1 MTFRDCYRISLHTI
15 KENKSRSFLTVV
27 ISMFLSALIMGLL
40 CIAVSFSSNGNE
52 ILNRVY
58 FGKDSYV
65 SSNYV
70 CPYIPQLAGQQ
81 EVFNIDKY
89 DAFLSALNKNKDTVA
104 MVEYQTNVRTMMY
117 PIIYTDSTYRA
128 SALFSVIEGRDIEP
142 SNDIDEVLVSSSYY
156 KASLAWP
163 EPYTIGSIHKET
175 IDYNRQLP
183 TEKTEIRTAEI
194 TYKVV
199 GIIASSDKVYRMDGQ
214 RSQRGDVVP
223 SMVFDVKAVLKA
235 SPEIYVS
242 RANMYYLSK
251 SDNTDVAGAFSAI
264 EKLMK
269 DIDEAMP
276 PRIEVDKGGPVVMY
290 NPVSPTSSAVFQ
302 EYQQLTRFQIIFI
315 VAGSVI
321 AVALLLMS
329 VGSLANSVII
339 SIDRSKKFIGLLK
352 ALGLKGRELIT
363 IVVMESITLISIGV
377 ILGFALL
384 FAFTAPLN
392 MISNAL
398 TNTVYSRYMMMISF
412 EATIQIPIYIL
423 FIGIAL
429 FVVTTLLFARS
440 SLVKISKTDPI
451 AVISEVS

>member
-1 MTFRDCYRISLHTI
+1 MTFRDSYRISLHTI
-15 KENKSRSFLTVV
+15 KENKSRSILTVV

-70 CPYIPQLAGQQ
+70 CPYIPQMVGQQ

-89 DAFLSALNKNKDTVA
+89 DTFLSVLNKNKDTVA
-104 MVEYQTNVRTMMY
+104 MVEYQTNVRTMIY
-117 PIIYTDSTYRA
+117 PTIYTDSTYRA
-128 SALFSVIEGRDIEP
+128 SALFSIIEGRDIEP

-156 KASLAWP
+156 EASLAWP

-175 IDYNRQLP
+175 IEYNRQLP
-183 TEKTEIRTAEI
+183 AGRTEIRTAEI

-199 GIIASSDKVYRMDGQ
+199 GIIASSDKEYRMDGQ
-214 RSQRGDVVP
+214 RSQRGDVAP

-251 SDNTDVAGAFSAI
+251 SDNTNVASAFSAI

-276 PRIEVDKGGPVVMY
+276 PRIEVDKGGPVVVY

-321 AVALLLMS
+321 AVSLLLMS

-398 TNTVYSRYMMMISF
+398 TNTVYSRYMMMISY

>member
-1 MTFRDCYRISLHTI
+1 MI
-15 KENKSRSFLTVV
+15 
-27 ISMFLSALIMGLL
+27 
-40 CIAVSFSSNGNE
+40 
-52 ILNRVY
+52 
-58 FGKDSYV
+58 
-65 SSNYV
+65 
-70 CPYIPQLAGQQ
+70 
-81 EVFNIDKY
+81 
-89 DAFLSALNKNKDTVA
+89 
-104 MVEYQTNVRTMMY
+104 
-117 PIIYTDSTYRA
+117 
-128 SALFSVIEGRDIEP
+128 
-142 SNDIDEVLVSSSYY
+142 
-156 KASLAWP
+156 
-163 EPYTIGSIHKET
+163 
-175 IDYNRQLP
+175 RQLP
-183 TEKTEIRTAEI
+183 TGKSEIRTAEI

-199 GIIASSDKVYRMDGQ
+199 GIIASSDKEYRMDGQ

-251 SDNTDVAGAFSAI
+251 SDNTNVASAFSAI

-276 PRIEVDKGGPVVMY
+276 PRIEVDKGGPVVVY

-321 AVALLLMS
+321 AVSLLLMS

-377 ILGFALL
+377 MLGFALL

-398 TNTVYSRYMMMISF
+398 TNTVYSRYMMMISY